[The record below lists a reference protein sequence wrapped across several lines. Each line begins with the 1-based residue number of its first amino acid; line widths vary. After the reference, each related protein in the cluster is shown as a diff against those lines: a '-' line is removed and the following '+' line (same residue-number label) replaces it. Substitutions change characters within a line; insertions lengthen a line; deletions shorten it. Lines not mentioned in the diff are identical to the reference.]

1 MRGRI
6 KQHYIKNFNMLVKR
20 YDRRAGGVMNA
31 EDVVQEGY
39 ANALQYATSY
49 DSSRGFEE
57 WLGTIINNAYKKF
70 KSLEFPRSEP
80 EEEGVGENA
89 DDLYY
94 QRTQVKAVVDAI
106 ESFDQPRR
114 DILWLWYIKQYSRD
128 DIHKVLDVPKNTIK
142 TVVRRFKKQMKEA
155 HLEGG

>member
-1 MRGRI
+1 MRDRLE
-6 KQHYIKNFNMLVKR
+6 QHYIKNFDMLVKR

-31 EDVVQEGY
+31 EDIVQEGY
-39 ANALQYATSY
+39 TNALQYSTSY
-49 DSSRGFEE
+49 DKARGFEE

-80 EEEGVGENA
+80 EEEAGGESA
-89 DDLYY
+89 DDLHY
-94 QRTQVKAVVDAI
+94 QRTQAKVIVDAI

-114 DILWLWYIKQYSRD
+114 DILWLWYIKQYSRG

-142 TVVRRFKKQMKEA
+142 TVVRRFKEQMRESY
-155 HLEGG
+155 ENV